1 MVGIGLGF
9 VVLYTGLYFQATNFT
24 TLTLLYIRTILNEAM
39 NTIIYDMKDLEA
51 DRINGVDTFPLV
63 LGIQNTKYL
72 LHFIN
77 VTVAAITLA
86 GFLIH
91 AFPLCS
97 LGLLVSLPYF
107 TFLIEYLVHVP
118 YRKGHLL
125 LQYTLLDGTYM
136 VMVPFVLLLANYF

>member
-9 VVLYTGLYFQATNFT
+9 VVLYTGVYFQTTN
-24 TLTLLYIRTILNEAM
+24 LIALALLYVRTILNEAM

-51 DRINGVDTFPLV
+51 DRINRVDTFPLV
-63 LGIQNTKYL
+63 IGIQKTKYL

-77 VTVAAITLA
+77 VVVAVITLA
-86 GFLIH
+86 GFFIH
-91 AFPLCS
+91 AFPPSS

-107 TFLIEYLVHVP
+107 AFLIEYLVHVP
-118 YRKGHLL
+118 YRKGHLF
-125 LQYTLLDGTYM
+125 LQYTLLDGTYV